1 MKPVEQASIWFGE
14 HFAECVADHFLT
26 GYVISKPEF
35 FLMGKAEG
43 DAWFVTYLAG
53 DLRAAVASIPF
64 PLPWVIFQRDNGEL
78 RRYSAESLTRRI
90 YGKQTKRAKRPT
102 EEGRK
107 AATGVVAE
115 AASGFPRA
123 D

>member
-14 HFAECVADHFLT
+14 HFAECVADHFLN

-35 FLMGKAEG
+35 FLMGKVDG
-43 DAWFVTYLAG
+43 DAWFVSYLAG

-78 RRYSAESLTRRI
+78 RRYSLESLTRRVH
-90 YGKQTKRAKRPT
+90 GKQTKRPIQ
-102 EEGRK
+102 
-107 AATGVVAE
+107 AA
-115 AASGFPRA
+115 AAGGSFA
-123 D
+123 T

>member
-1 MKPVEQASIWFGE
+1 LTPAEQASLWFGE

-26 GYVISKPEF
+26 GYVISRPEF
-35 FLMGKAEG
+35 FIMGKVEG

-78 RRYSAESLTRRI
+78 RRYSLESLTRRVN
-90 YGKQTKRAKRPT
+90 GKQTKRPIYET
-102 EEGRK
+102 VEG
-107 AATGVVAE
+107 
-115 AASGFPRA
+115 
-123 D
+123 

>member
-14 HFAECVADHFLT
+14 HFVECVADHFLN

-35 FLMGKAEG
+35 FLMGKRED

-53 DLRAAVASIPF
+53 DLRAAVAAIPY

-78 RRYSAESLTRRI
+78 RRYSLESLTLRVN
-90 YGKQTKRAKRPT
+90 GKQTKRPLQAT
-102 EEGRK
+102 
-107 AATGVVAE
+107 ATGGSVATPAIAE
-115 AASGFPRA
+115 AASGE
-123 D
+123 